1 MNVDIGFQALGEC
14 AITLETRAPVSLAI
28 QRRIWAVAEQ
38 FRQHSGVLEVV
49 PGMNNLTLQFDP
61 FVCSGDELQDAL
73 ASAWQ
78 QTRAL
83 ALAGRERVI
92 PVSYGGEDGPDL
104 ALVAQHCGLS
114 VAELVA
120 RHTAGCYQ
128 VFFVGF
134 QPGFAYLGGLAPE
147 LAVPRRAEPRLRV
160 PAGSV
165 AIGGAQTGI
174 YPQACPGG
182 WQLIGR
188 TDLCLF
194 DPAREEPSLLLPG
207 DRVRFEAREVRP

>member
-61 FVCSGDELQDAL
+61 FVCSGGELQDAL

-83 ALAGRERVI
+83 ALAV
-92 PVSYGGEDGPDL
+92 
-104 ALVAQHCGLS
+104 LV
-114 VAELVA
+114 
-120 RHTAGCYQ
+120 
-128 VFFVGF
+128 
-134 QPGFAYLGGLAPE
+134 
-147 LAVPRRAEPRLRV
+147 
-160 PAGSV
+160 
-165 AIGGAQTGI
+165 
-174 YPQACPGG
+174 
-182 WQLIGR
+182 
-188 TDLCLF
+188 
-194 DPAREEPSLLLPG
+194 
-207 DRVRFEAREVRP
+207 